1 MLIGAIIQ
9 ARCNSTRLPN
19 KALLP
24 LPISAKTNV
33 LEHIARSIERSKKIE
48 AFVVATSEAKVDDA
62 IAKLFPKNIFRGD
75 AANVLSRYH
84 LCAKEHA
91 MDIVVRLTGDNPC
104 IDITPIDEAIAAH
117 LEQEHDY
124 SSITGLPLG
133 LSAEIISTSALEQ
146 AYTQAKD
153 PYELEHVTPFIQ
165 RRPERFALGS
175 YHVETHKEIE
185 KLRLTL
191 DYPSDYALL
200 NMLFTYLDDHPPTL
214 DKISA
219 FLRAY
224 PWATEINPNYQ
235 KTHYGSAQ
243 EEVQAAKDVL
253 GKMEMH
259 RAAAALKAD

>member
-24 LPISAKTNV
+24 LPFSGKTNV
-33 LEHIARSIERSKKIE
+33 LEHIARSIGHSRRIQT
-48 AFVVATSEAKVDDA
+48 FVVATPETKADEV
-62 IAKLFPKNIFRGD
+62 IAKLFPNNVFRGNE
-75 AANVLSRYH
+75 ANVLNRYH
-84 LCAKEHA
+84 LCAQEHG
-91 MDIVVRLTGDNPC
+91 MGVVVRLTGDNPC
-104 IDITPIDEAIAAH
+104 IDVTCIDQAIDAH
-117 LEQEHDY
+117 LEQKHDY
-124 SSITGLPLG
+124 SKITGLPLG
-133 LSAEIISTSALEQ
+133 LNAEIISTTAIEQ
-146 AYTQAKD
+146 AHTQAKD

-165 RRPERFALGS
+165 RRPDEFSLGTF
-175 YHVETHKEIE
+175 HIETDKEMQ

-191 DYPSDYALL
+191 DYPSDYALI
-200 NMLFTYLDDHPPTL
+200 NMLFAYLEGHPVTL

-219 FLRAY
+219 FLKTY
-224 PWATEINPNYQ
+224 PWAAEINPNYQ
-235 KTHYGSAQ
+235 KSDYASVQ